1 MADMNLFWKNDK
13 TLAGTAP
20 YRFLRMAESI
30 PWKDAVAISQQ
41 QTVDAQVTS
50 YCQRPVLVG
59 QARIGKPEF
68 LI

>member
-41 QTVDAQVTS
+41 QTVDAQVATDRK
-50 YCQRPVLVG
+50 RPVVIG
-59 QARIGKPEF
+59 QTRIGEPEF